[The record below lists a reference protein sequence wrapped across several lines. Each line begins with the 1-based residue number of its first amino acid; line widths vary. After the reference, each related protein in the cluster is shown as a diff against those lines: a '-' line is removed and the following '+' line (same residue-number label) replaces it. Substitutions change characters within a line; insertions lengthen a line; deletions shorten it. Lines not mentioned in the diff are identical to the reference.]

1 MHSLNAC
8 LRLTHYLEN
17 NQAFPS
23 TEDLAPHL
31 LAERL
36 EHKVSLEAIEEEGEI
51 ALGCRCPALINQ
63 LFLGRAGNPKRTFV
77 FERKGTNNKLKAQ
90 CFAMPAGRSSSIGT
104 GWASRRMISSSSL
117 NLSLRLLELPLQE
130 LSPELGGTI

>member
-1 MHSLNAC
+1 MHSLSAC

-36 EHKVSLEAIEEEGEI
+36 EHKVGLEAIEEEGEI

-63 LFLGRAGNPKRTFV
+63 LFLGRAGNPKRT
-77 FERKGTNNKLKAQ
+77 L
-90 CFAMPAGRSSSIGT
+90 C
-104 GWASRRMISSSSL
+104 L
-117 NLSLRLLELPLQE
+117 NAKVP
-130 LSPELGGTI
+130 TTK